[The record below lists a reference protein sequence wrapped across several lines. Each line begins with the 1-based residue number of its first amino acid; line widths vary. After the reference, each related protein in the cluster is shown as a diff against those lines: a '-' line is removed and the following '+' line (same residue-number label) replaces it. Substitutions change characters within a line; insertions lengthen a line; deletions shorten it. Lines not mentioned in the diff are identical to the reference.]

1 MGVRFLLME
10 LCALKINH
18 LVGSVK
24 GDNLVTYCSMLL
36 VKVCNFLISL
46 QGVKFNPSLTLP
58 NFLRKD
64 SLFLLL
70 LYVTWINLLMLIA

>member
-18 LVGSVK
+18 LVDSVK
-24 GDNLVTYCSMLL
+24 GDSLVTYCSILL
-36 VKVCNFLISL
+36 VKMCNFLISF

-64 SLFLLL
+64 SLFLLV